1 MSSMDGVQVSQLFPN
16 DPIISKISLP
26 NVNIVIKVWHLNWQ
40 RTVSN
45 IWQNFDVAW
54 LLEASHK
61 KQQTKIPKYNYEN

>member
-16 DPIISKISLP
+16 DPIISKNSLP

-61 KQQTKIPKYNYEN
+61 KLQMKIPKYNYEN